1 MMARFPDQRPTVRYR
16 HLWEEN
22 TPMPHKAILAGAAL
36 AAGLALTA
44 CGSGGGSAASAGP
57 SGVPAA
63 STPPQ
68 ACLQQY
74 RSWNSGPE
82 HAAGENLV
90 TALNSLEA
98 AISGS
103 DAATTSAAL
112 EDAGQAAKVLELYPI
127 PKCADP
133 KGYWHAGLLRIQ
145 AAADNA
151 STSKGQHVLT
161 LAEGALKQIPA
172 LDRQLAAELKHTV
185 PALSQNR

>member
-1 MMARFPDQRPTVRYR
+1 MA
-16 HLWEEN
+16 
-22 TPMPHKAILAGAAL
+22 HKAILASAAL
-36 AAGLALTA
+36 AAGLTLTA
-44 CGSGGGSAASAGP
+44 CGSGGGSAASAG
-57 SGVPAA
+57 SGGAPAA
-63 STPPQ
+63 TPPQ

-112 EDAGQAAKVLELYPI
+112 QDAGQAAKVLALYPI

-133 KGYWHAGLLRIQ
+133 KGYWHAGLVRIQ
-145 AAADNA
+145 AAAGNA
-151 STSKGQHVLT
+151 GSAKGQQVLT
-161 LAEGALKQIPA
+161 LAEGALKQMPV
-172 LDRQLAAELKHTV
+172 LDRQLAAELKQTV
-185 PALSQNR
+185 PGLNQNK

>member
-1 MMARFPDQRPTVRYR
+1 MMAPFPGRYR

-22 TPMPHKAILAGAAL
+22 SPMPHKAILAGAAL
-36 AAGLALTA
+36 AAGLTLTA
-44 CGSGGGSAASAGP
+44 CGSGGGSAPSAG
-57 SGVPAA
+57 SGAAPAA

-74 RSWNSGPE
+74 HSWNSGPE

-103 DAATTSAAL
+103 DVATTSAAL
-112 EDAGQAAKVLELYPI
+112 VHAGQAAKVLALYPI

-133 KGYWHAGLLRIQ
+133 KGYWHAGLARIQ

-151 STSKGQHVLT
+151 SGSKGQQVLT
-161 LAEGALKQIPA
+161 IAAGALKQMPA
-172 LDRQLAAELKHTV
+172 LDRQLAAELKRTV
-185 PALSQNR
+185 PGLNQNK